1 MKRAVKRS
9 VSIVLS
15 VLMILSMCVMG
26 VFTGTAAT
34 TDEDASGVSFDGT
47 SKIYLDSSGCNW
59 WNNASAFMGIQF
71 KNAQGVT
78 TDRIIMTAVE
88 GQEKF
93 FETTVPAGDYTKAV
107 FTRSETETSAA
118 WNCLK

>member
-26 VFTGTAAT
+26 AFTGTAAT

-93 FETTVPAGDYTKAV
+93 FETTV
-107 FTRSETETSAA
+107 RSVYKELHADRETGAA
-118 WNCLK
+118 DNK

>member
-47 SKIYLDSSGCNW
+47 SKIYLDSSGCSW
-59 WNNASAFMGIQF
+59 WNDAKAVMGVQF
-71 KNAQGVT
+71 VDAQNVKT
-78 TDRIIMTAVE
+78 ERVVMTAVE

-93 FETTVPAGDYTKAV
+93 F
-107 FTRSETETSAA
+107 
-118 WNCLK
+118 

>member
-34 TDEDASGVSFDGT
+34 TDEDASG
-47 SKIYLDSSGCNW
+47 
-59 WNNASAFMGIQF
+59 
-71 KNAQGVT
+71 
-78 TDRIIMTAVE
+78 
-88 GQEKF
+88 
-93 FETTVPAGDYTKAV
+93 
-107 FTRSETETSAA
+107 
-118 WNCLK
+118 